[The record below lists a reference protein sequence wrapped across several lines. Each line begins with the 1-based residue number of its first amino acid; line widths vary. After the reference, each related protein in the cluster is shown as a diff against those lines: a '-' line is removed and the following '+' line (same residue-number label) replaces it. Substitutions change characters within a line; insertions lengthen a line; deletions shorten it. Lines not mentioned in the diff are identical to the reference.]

1 MSSTV
6 SEKIRFYGLFMTL
19 LMVIYHLQGILGNL
33 GPADLAVLS
42 AFKRHFQVVGTLG
55 MAHFFIISGFLLYYH
70 ADDANVKSKLKRRVK
85 SLLVPF
91 LLWNAITALRQF
103 VTDGGVFP
111 AQSLKELLLG
121 FSFNPFDGPLWYVFW
136 LLILM
141 LAAPLLVKRKKT
153 VAAIAV
159 VSFVISAFNLY
170 PASLQDWVGF
180 YWIRR
185 AVFYLPCY
193 FGGAFL
199 ALHCPDVIA
208 KEQYDAQKIRWI
220 ACAVLAGLIVL
231 TAVVQLDRF
240 SSSVV
245 LVLTPVAAWLAVPA
259 KYFSFPMGLPFRIS
273 FFIYATHGSVF
284 MPILNRLVLPLVSA
298 GEATSSFT
306 VIMINYFF
314 VILIYL
320 GNLAAVMIMKRIKL
334 GWLCDL
340 LSGGRV

>member
-1 MSSTV
+1 
-6 SEKIRFYGLFMTL
+6 MTL
-19 LMVIYHLQGILGNL
+19 LIVIFHLQGILGNL
-33 GPADLAVLS
+33 GPADSAVLS
-42 AFKRHFQVVGTLG
+42 AFKQHFQVVVTLG

-70 ADDANVKSKLKRRVK
+70 ADEGNIQSKLKRRIK

-91 LLWNAITALRQF
+91 LLWNVIIALRQF

-141 LAAPLLVKRKKT
+141 LAAPLLMKRKKT
-153 VAAIAV
+153 VAALAII
-159 VSFVISAFNLY
+159 SFVISAFNLY
-170 PASLQDWVGF
+170 PASLQGWVGF

-193 FGGAFL
+193 FEGAFL
-199 ALHCPDVIA
+199 ALHCPDVVA

-231 TAVVQLDRF
+231 TAVVHLDRF
-240 SSSVV
+240 SNSIV
-245 LVLTPVAAWLAVPA
+245 LVLMPAAAWLAIPA
-259 KYFSFPMGLPFRIS
+259 KYFSFSMGLPYRIS

-284 MPILNRLVLPLVSA
+284 MPILNRFLLPFVSA
-298 GEATSSFT
+298 GEATPALT
-306 VIMINYFF
+306 VILINYSF

-320 GNLAAVMIMKRIKL
+320 GNLAAVVIMKRIKL